1 MGCIMNMHRAIPR
14 YGQPGLALCLILL
27 GWHAHAQDKASADLH
42 MRANAAMCANCHG
55 SEGRTVNDSA
65 VPPIAGL
72 SHGYIIQEMQAF
84 KEGRRPATVMHQIA
98 KGLSDAQ
105 IAALATYFAAQ
116 AR

>member
-1 MGCIMNMHRAIPR
+1 MNMHRAIPH
-14 YGQPGLALCLILL
+14 YGQFGLALCLILM
-27 GWHAHAQDKASADLH
+27 GWHAHGQDKASADLH

-84 KEGRRPATVMHQIA
+84 KEGRRLATVMHQIA

>member
-1 MGCIMNMHRAIPR
+1 MNMHRAIPH
-14 YGQPGLALCLILL
+14 YGQFGLALCLSLV
-27 GWHAHAQDKASADLH
+27 GWPAYAQDKASTDLH

-55 SEGRTVNDSA
+55 SEGRTVKDSA

-72 SHGYIIQEMQAF
+72 PHDYIVQEMQAF
-84 KEGRRPATVMHQIA
+84 KDGRRPATVMHQIT